1 MDSHMHSHVE
11 RLDIVETGRRRRW
24 SDDAKLKIVL
34 ESLAGPRLV
43 SETARRHG
51 VSRSQLVSWRR
62 AFQSTRAAAS
72 DGPAFVPAVIAPA
85 KMGNGQE
92 ESAAGARMEIVLLC
106 GRRII
111 VDVGVDPEAIGRL
124 VAVLDRR

>member
-51 VSRSQLVSWRR
+51 LSRSQLVSWRR
-62 AFQSTRAAAS
+62 AFQTTRTAAS
-72 DGPAFVPAVIAPA
+72 VGPAFIPAVIAPA
-85 KMGNGQE
+85 KMGTVQE
-92 ESAAGARMEIVLLC
+92 EFAAGGRMEIVLLC

-111 VDVGVDPEAIGRL
+111 VDAGVDPEAIGRL